1 MRETRRFPLTVE
13 VRADDDGAPLVAGH
27 AAVFNSL
34 SHDLGGFRETIKPG
48 AFKRTLK
55 SGNGVMS
62 FFNHNPDYVLGRT
75 SNKTLTVAEDL
86 EGLAFQVKP
95 PETAWAADL
104 MTSMRRGDVE
114 DASFSFRV
122 VKDEWGQGDD
132 GAALRTLIEVEL
144 FEVGPVTMGAYP
156 AADSGVRALLSQAG
170 LDPDAIAAVL
180 QRRALGRALTDADRE
195 LIAAQTSILST
206 ILPTATAAS
215 DPGLAAHSLDI
226 RRRRQTLLIYSL

>member
-1 MRETRRFPLTVE
+1 MRESRRVPLTIE
-13 VRADDDGAPLVAGH
+13 VRAADDGSPLIAGH

-34 SHDLGGFRETIKPG
+34 SHDMGGFREQIRPG

-62 FFNHNPDYVLGRT
+62 FFNHNPDFVLGRT

-86 EGLAFQVKP
+86 EGLAFQVRP

-104 MTSMRRGDVE
+104 MVSMRRGDVA

-122 VKDEWGQGDD
+122 IKDEWGQGED
-132 GAALRTLIEVEL
+132 GLALRTLHEIEL

-170 LDPDAIAAVL
+170 VDPDAIAAVL
-180 QRRALGRALTDADRE
+180 HRRALGRDLTTADRE
-195 LIAAQTSILST
+195 LIAASASSLTA
-206 ILPTATAAS
+206 ILPTVEQSS
-215 DPGLAAHSLDI
+215 DPVLADHSLEI
-226 RRRRQTLLIYSL
+226 RRRRLDLLARSA